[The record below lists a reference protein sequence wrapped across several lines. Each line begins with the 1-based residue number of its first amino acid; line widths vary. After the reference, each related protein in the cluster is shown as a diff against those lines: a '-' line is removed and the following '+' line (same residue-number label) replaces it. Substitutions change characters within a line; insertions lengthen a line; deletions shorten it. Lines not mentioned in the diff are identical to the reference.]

1 MKNFVGFVVSLLNS
15 IAANSEWRVFQ
26 QVAEDIYTEY
36 AVQEGW
42 SYHSEV
48 VIPSYVGAMGYEVN
62 CRCVWSSPRRPKRQE
77 FKSKA
82 CFLHQTPN
90 SPSKNKLHTAAA
102 NMQSNPIQSNP

>member
-48 VIPSYVGAMGYEVN
+48 VIPSYVSAMG
-62 CRCVWSSPRRPKRQE
+62 
-77 FKSKA
+77 
-82 CFLHQTPN
+82 
-90 SPSKNKLHTAAA
+90 
-102 NMQSNPIQSNP
+102 